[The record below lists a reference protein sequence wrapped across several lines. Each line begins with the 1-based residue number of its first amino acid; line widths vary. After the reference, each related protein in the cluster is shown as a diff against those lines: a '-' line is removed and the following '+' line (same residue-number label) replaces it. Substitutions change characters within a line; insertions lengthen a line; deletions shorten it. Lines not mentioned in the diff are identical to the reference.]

1 MCPLKAAVTSLP
13 TTYKVFQC
21 LACNS
26 GECTGRAE
34 MSRALF
40 ICNCSN
46 SAFVDASEAAEES

>member
-26 GECTGRAE
+26 GEHTGTAE
-34 MSRALF
+34 VGRALF
-40 ICNCSN
+40 IRGSN
-46 SAFVDASEAAEES
+46 SALVNASEAAEES